1 MADEKNPVTPEK
13 KAPADGEETSPE
25 TSGSAGSLNSQ
36 GKPKSKYKGKGLDSK
51 GRPRN
56 FYNPPGKVLKHLA
69 QQSYYDNFYGN
80 QGQFYTLKQ
89 KYKTQMCKHFLEG
102 GFCPLQQYCQ
112 FAHGPSELR
121 QPNDVSITFTIF
133 NLIVIIATPKELR
146 KDSSRRSSL
155 QLQDHALQE
164 LLQQWRMQVR

>member
-1 MADEKNPVTPEK
+1 MPHNNDIQNLGGHPEIPAQEESSMQTPEK
-13 KAPADGEETSPE
+13 KQRTEENGESSAEQ
-25 TSGSAGSLNSQ
+25 SGSSGSLNSQ
-36 GKPKSKYKGKGLDSK
+36 GKPKSKYKGKGFDSK

-89 KYKTQMCKHFLEG
+89 KFKTQMCKHFLESG
-102 GFCPLQQYCQ
+102 QCPLKQYCQ

-121 QPNDVSITFTIF
+121 QPNDVSEQILCLNIS
-133 NLIVIIATPKELR
+133 I
-146 KDSSRRSSL
+146 
-155 QLQDHALQE
+155 
-164 LLQQWRMQVR
+164 

>member
-1 MADEKNPVTPEK
+1 MMEVIQNSELSLNNDIKNLGGHPDIPAMEEKGPATPEK
-13 KAPADGEETSPE
+13 KAPADGEDTESPE
-25 TSGSAGSLNSQ
+25 GSGSAGSLNSQ

-89 KYKTQMCKHFLEG
+89 KFKT
-102 GFCPLQQYCQ
+102 
-112 FAHGPSELR
+112 
-121 QPNDVSITFTIF
+121 
-133 NLIVIIATPKELR
+133 
-146 KDSSRRSSL
+146 
-155 QLQDHALQE
+155 
-164 LLQQWRMQVR
+164 